1 MCRALIAGGGAPEIE
16 LAIRLLEHS
25 HTLCGMEQYCFRA
38 FADAMDVIPFTLAE
52 NAGLN
57 PIATV
62 TELRNH
68 HAQGHHTFG
77 INVRKVS
84 SDFYSVFIWIGFFVN
99 LLSRG
104 LPFDAHCCHMG
115 TAVKHPVPDRVKTS
129 FVIWLTLT
137 RSPECQSAQMSKII
151 NDCLTCFDT
160 EGIKGLIVPF
170 RNNLTYFHTCSVCDV
185 RVPSLISWRRTLFS
199 LCWCHWVLFISL
211 PKPSAASSKLT
222 TSSVSQL
229 LYIMSCLIVMV
240 GLELFAFSRYCLI
253 WPQSHCPVLFVC
265 CGCMNDN
272 TDWAISLSIP
282 LLPSLPRGLND
293 TIKMSV
299 LGSAGFEIPCS
310 YSMGNYP
317 GCLQLVEIYWNL
329 KPSWKSWIY
338 MILLE
343 IFVYIVRCRWL
354 TALVSNHDKIGYR
367 YRIAYRRN
375 W

>member
-1 MCRALIAGGGAPEIE
+1 MLGFHRWYPGGERCSASTGVCSVCDVRVPSLISWRRTLFSLCR
-16 LAIRLLEHS
+16 
-25 HTLCGMEQYCFRA
+25 C
-38 FADAMDVIPFTLAE
+38 
-52 NAGLN
+52 
-57 PIATV
+57 
-62 TELRNH
+62 
-68 HAQGHHTFG
+68 
-77 INVRKVS
+77 
-84 SDFYSVFIWIGFFVN
+84 VF
-99 LLSRG
+99 
-104 LPFDAHCCHMG
+104 C
-115 TAVKHPVPDRVKTS
+115 
-129 FVIWLTLT
+129 
-137 RSPECQSAQMSKII
+137 
-151 NDCLTCFDT
+151 
-160 EGIKGLIVPF
+160 
-170 RNNLTYFHTCSVCDV
+170 VCDV

-343 IFVYIVRCRWL
+343 IFVYIVRFRWL
-354 TALVSNHDKIGYR
+354 TALVSNHDNIGYR

-375 W
+375 WSRFIFAMAPCCAYHVFVLYLVKTNRFGTLHSRPKHCKHHFSWNPSWNLLEICSVKFVDTLLS